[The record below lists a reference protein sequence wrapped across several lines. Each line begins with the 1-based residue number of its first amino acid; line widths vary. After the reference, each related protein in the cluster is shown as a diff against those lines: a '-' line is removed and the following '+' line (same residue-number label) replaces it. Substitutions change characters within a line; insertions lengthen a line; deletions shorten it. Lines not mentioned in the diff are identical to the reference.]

1 MENKY
6 IERPSKMSDEERK
19 RKHIEA
25 SNKYNKENYKQLK
38 ANIKPDDYNI
48 IDARCKDKKISKA
61 QFIVAACK
69 YCIDN
74 NIDPSKGQK
83 TE

>member
-1 MENKY
+1 MESKY

-38 ANIKPDDYNI
+38 ANIKPDDYNV
-48 IDARCKDKKISKA
+48 IDTYCKGKGVSKA

-69 YCIDN
+69 YCIEN
-74 NIDPSKGQK
+74 NIDLDKK
-83 TE
+83 

>member
-1 MENKY
+1 MDKKY
-6 IERPSKMSDEERK
+6 IERPKEFDK
-19 RKHIEA
+19 A
-25 SNKYNKENYKQLK
+25 AYNKVHYKQLK

-48 IDARCKDKKISKA
+48 IDAHCKDKKISKA